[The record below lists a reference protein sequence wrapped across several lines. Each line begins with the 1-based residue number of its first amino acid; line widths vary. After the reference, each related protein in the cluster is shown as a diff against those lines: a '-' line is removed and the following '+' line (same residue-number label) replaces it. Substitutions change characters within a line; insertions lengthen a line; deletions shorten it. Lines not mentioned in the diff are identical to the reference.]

1 MTISSIHSPAP
12 TLVRRRP
19 AAESRVETEPVA
31 TADAVSL
38 SAPKCEAPSARS
50 LAATGADTAAQ
61 AAGAPLRMLLIGP
74 PGSGKGTQAAL
85 VKLFFHAEHI
95 STGQI
100 LRDNIKQ
107 QTELGKAAEPYVKQ
121 GLMVPDS
128 IMLPMVD
135 GKLEQTESFI
145 LDGFPRS
152 LAQAEH
158 LDATLARLGK
168 PLTCVS
174 NLDVSDATV
183 TKRLLERG
191 RPDDTPEVIA
201 ERLRIYHGQTEPVI
215 AHYQG
220 QGLLDQI
227 PAEGKVPEVGYE
239 LIPSLNRRLRQH

>member
-1 MTISSIHSPAP
+1 MTISSVLSPTPSYPVRAP
-12 TLVRRRP
+12 RRAEATAAP
-19 AAESRVETEPVA
+19 AGP
-31 TADAVSL
+31 ADAVSL
-38 SAPKCEAPSARS
+38 SAGPAEVPKARS
-50 LAATGADTAAQ
+50 LAATGQATAEA

-74 PGSGKGTQAAL
+74 PGSGKGTQANI
-85 VKLFFHAEHI
+85 VKRFFHPDHI

-100 LRDNIKQ
+100 LRDNIAQ
-107 QTELGKAAEPYVKQ
+107 GTELGKQAEPYVKQ
-121 GLMVPDS
+121 GVLVPDS

-135 GKLEQTESFI
+135 KRLEETDSFV

-152 LAQAEH
+152 KAQAEH

-191 RPDDTPEVIA
+191 RPDDTPEIIA
-201 ERLRIYHGQTEPVI
+201 ERLRIYHDQTEPVI
-215 AHYQG
+215 AHYQA

-227 PAEGKVPEVGYE
+227 PAEGKVPEVGYN
-239 LIPSLNRRLRQH
+239 LILSLNRRQRED